1 MPFRSR
7 YWTCSRFADWL
18 RGTAKPESE
27 TGSGWQRWRRLA
39 ETTHPVRYWL
49 AETGLSHVQN
59 VINWIPDRINSI
71 RYYINNRW
79 VTRTHALTAH
89 PRDIPRGTWRD
100 VGDRF
105 LPCLFNELVD
115 FVEIELAWSNCMW
128 NMEERRRWH
137 MPWWRRWYRRWRC
150 PAAAMAYLEWAS
162 QLTNEEWLAD
172 DEKHLAE
179 PTQQAI
185 VAREITEL
193 YRWWTEVYA
202 KRPDP
207 MDASGWSAYC
217 AARWKR
223 DDDLLMDDDEDLP
236 ADLREQGRRALDR
249 SREIEAAYD
258 AEDEAMMIRLIRI
271 RRGLW
276 T

>member
-1 MPFRSR
+1 MRN
-7 YWTCSRFADWL
+7 YWSCTKFADWV
-18 RGTAKPESE
+18 RGTAKPGSE
-27 TGSGWQRWRRLA
+27 TGSGWRHWRRVA
-39 ETTHPVRYWL
+39 AVTHPWRYWL
-49 AETGLSHVQN
+49 AETALDRLQDVWL
-59 VINWIPDRINSI
+59 WIPDRINDI

-89 PRDIPRGTWRD
+89 PRDIPRGEWRD

-128 NMEERRRWH
+128 NMAEQRRWH
-137 MPWWRRWYRRWRC
+137 MPWWRRWYRGWRC
-150 PAAAMAYLEWAS
+150 VPAAMAYLEWAS
-162 QLTNEEWLAD
+162 ELTNEEWLSD

-185 VAREITEL
+185 AAREIRVL
-193 YRWWTEVYA
+193 YHWWTEVYA

-207 MDASGWSAYC
+207 MDASGWSDYC
-217 AARWKR
+217 KLSREVHGR
-223 DDDLLMDDDEDLP
+223 DWLDPDNDTPELAEMS
-236 ADLREQGRRALDR
+236 RSCLDR
-249 SREIEAAYD
+249 CREIEEAY
-258 AEDEAMMIRLIRI
+258 AREDEEMMIRLIKI
-271 RRGLW
+271 RNSLW